1 MDDGSMPER
10 LELQDGEYID
20 IQIPRFMAQ
29 AIWTMPP
36 PKPIEPTDYTTP
48 YLDLIDRAIAENGI
62 DDLDQSKKEVLVD
75 WFKAQDI
82 EGEPLSDNI
91 AKALATIVRL
101 PSSQRGGGKRS
112 W

>member
-1 MDDGSMPER
+1 M
-10 LELQDGEYID
+10 
-20 IQIPRFMAQ
+20 Q
-29 AIWTMPP
+29 AIWPI
-36 PKPIEPTDYTTP
+36 PKPVRRTSANPRSYTTP
-48 YLDLIDRAIAENGI
+48 YIELINRAIIENSLTDI
-62 DDLDQSKKEVLVD
+62 EQSKKEVLVD